1 MLIRSMG
8 RLCAALLL
16 LFVGVPSLQGAT
28 LAEKVQEHTCANGLK
43 LLVVERPGAP
53 VFSAY
58 LTVGVGAVH
67 ETSSGRG
74 VAHLLEHLR
83 FKGTTTIGTRD
94 YQQELPLLEAIEE
107 TGDAIDRARRQPD
120 EADAQRVAALEQKL
134 TELQQRHRQLVVK
147 DEFSQIYARNG
158 GVGYN
163 AFTSK
168 DLTSYLVSLPANKL
182 ELWASLE
189 ADRMRNSVLREFYTE
204 REVIKEE
211 RRRSYDSNAD
221 GLLYETLLA
230 TAFSVHPYRHPI
242 IGWPSDIANLSPEIT
257 RSFMERYYSPVNTVI
272 ALVGAVEFDQAVA
285 LVERYFGSIP
295 PGTPVPEVAAVE
307 PAQRGE
313 KRVTVEFDAEPR
325 LAMAFHKPT
334 LPQRDDYVFDVLDQ
348 ILSQGR
354 TSRLYRA
361 LVVEQQLATEV
372 ASYGAPG
379 YRYPNLFVIS
389 AVPRHPHTADEVES
403 ALVAQ
408 LQRLATEPVSE
419 LELERVRNR
428 LRVDHLRYLQ
438 SNGGLAR
445 MLTFHQTVSGDWRY
459 LIDYE
464 QQIASVTAEDLMRVA
479 ATYLVPGNRTVAT
492 LQTKEP

>member
-8 RLCAALLL
+8 RLWAALLL
-16 LFVGVPSLQGAT
+16 LLVSVSSLQAAT

-67 ETSSGRG
+67 ETSASRG

-83 FKGTTTIGTRD
+83 FKGTKTIGTLD
-94 YQQELPLLEAIEE
+94 YRQELPLLQAIEE
-107 TGDAIDRARRQPD
+107 TGGALDRLRQQPN
-120 EADAQRVAALEQKL
+120 ADAQEIAALQQQL
-134 TELQQRHRQLVVK
+134 TDLQQHHRQLVVK
-147 DEFSQIYARNG
+147 DEFAQIYARNG

-168 DLTSYLVSLPANKL
+168 DLTSYIVSLPANKL

-204 REVIKEE
+204 REVVKEE
-211 RRRSYDSNAD
+211 RRRSYDSDAD
-221 GLLYETLLA
+221 GLLYEALLA
-230 TAFSVHPYRHPI
+230 TAFSVHPYRNPI
-242 IGWPSDIANLSPEIT
+242 IGWPSDIANLSPAVT

-285 LVERYFGSIP
+285 LVERYFCSIP
-295 PGTPVPEVAAVE
+295 AGTPVPEVQAVE

-313 KRVTVEFDAEPR
+313 KRITIEFDAEPR
-325 LAMAFHKPT
+325 LAVAFHKPT

-361 LVVEQQLATEV
+361 LVVEQQLATSV

-389 AVPRHPHTADEVES
+389 AVPRHPHTSAEVEA
-403 ALVAQ
+403 ALYAQ
-408 LQRLATEPVSE
+408 LQRLAAEPVSE
-419 LELERVRNR
+419 QELERVRNR
-428 LRVDHLRYLQ
+428 LRVDHLRTLQ

-445 MLTFHQTVSGDWRY
+445 MLTFYQSVSGDWRY
-459 LIDYE
+459 LIDYA

-479 ATYLVPGNRTVAT
+479 ATYLVPSNRTVAT
-492 LQTKEP
+492 LQKKEP

>member
-1 MLIRSMG
+1 MLIRSLG
-8 RLCAALLL
+8 RLLAALLL
-16 LFVGVPSLQGAT
+16 LSSGVPSLQAAT
-28 LAEKVQEHTCANGLK
+28 LAQKVQEHTFANGLK

-67 ETSSGRG
+67 ETSGNRG

-83 FKGTTTIGTRD
+83 FKGTETIGTRD
-94 YQQELPLLEAIEE
+94 YRQEQPLLQSIEE
-107 TGDAIDRARRQPD
+107 VGSALDSLRNEPAPDAKSIAS
-120 EADAQRVAALEQKL
+120 LEQQL
-134 TELQQRHRQLVVK
+134 DDLQKRHRQLVIK

-158 GVGYN
+158 AVGYN

-168 DLTSYLVSLPANKL
+168 DLTSYIVSLPANKL

-204 REVIKEE
+204 RDVVKEE
-211 RRRSYDSNAD
+211 RHRSYDSDAD
-221 GLLYETLLA
+221 GLLYESLLA
-230 TAFSVHPYRHPI
+230 TAFTVHPYRNPI
-242 IGWPSDIANLSPEIT
+242 IGWPSDIANLSPAVA

-272 ALVGAVEFDQAVA
+272 ALVGAVEFTRAVA
-285 LVERYFGSIP
+285 LVENYFGSIP
-295 PGTPVPEVAAVE
+295 AGTPVPEVTSVE
-307 PAQRGE
+307 PPQRGE
-313 KRVTVEFDAEPR
+313 KRITVEFAAEPR

-334 LPQRDDYVFDVLDQ
+334 LPSRDDYVFDVIDH

-361 LVVEQQLATEV
+361 LVVEQQLATSV
-372 ASYGAPG
+372 ATYGAPG
-379 YRYPNLFVIS
+379 YRYPNLFVIN
-389 AVPRHPHTADEVES
+389 AVPRHPHTVAELEE
-403 ALVAQ
+403 ALYAE
-408 LQRLATEPVSE
+408 LQRLASEPVSE
-419 LELERVRNR
+419 ELLVRVRNR

-445 MLTFHQTVSGDWRY
+445 MLTFHQSVSGDWRY

-464 QQIASVTAEDLMRVA
+464 EQIASITADDIQRVA
-479 ATYLVPGNRTVAT
+479 ATYLVPANRTVAV
-492 LQTKEP
+492 LQKKGS